1 MMKSLN
7 EESDDNISRSA
18 SVDLIP
24 DADMISTS
32 NTQNQ
37 SITSIP
43 TASESS
49 ILDDAT

>member
-7 EESDDNISRSA
+7 EESDDNISRGA
-18 SVDLIP
+18 SGDLIP

-37 SITSIP
+37 NITSIP
-43 TASESS
+43 TVSESS